1 MTEEN
6 TNTSYDKRLYKVIA
20 HNCKLARE
28 IAGLTR
34 IQAQNAIWAYKNEN
48 MHPNRISELES
59 GDKKIELKTIYKLC
73 QVYGCSPEFIFGLSD
88 EFEINNLAAK
98 HAGAVFQSVR
108 AAVLE
113 STEQICMNMSK
124 AITHLPP
131 FQGEVLKAS
140 ARNAVDV
147 FKAHSHDLAFKAQ
160 YSDCLEAMQLLEKN
174 VVMFER
180 YFARQM
186 RQLEMSMMSMLDHDQ
201 DDTASMKM
209 TKYLEIDSKKP
220 AKV

>member
-6 TNTSYDKRLYKVIA
+6 TSFEKRLYKVIA
-20 HNCKLARE
+20 HNCRLARE

-34 IQAQNAIWAYKNEN
+34 IEAQNAIWQYRNDK

-59 GDKKIELKTIYKLC
+59 GDKKIELKTIYRLC

-88 EFEINNLAAK
+88 EFEVNNLAAK
-98 HAGAVFQSVR
+98 YSGAVFQSVR
-108 AAVLE
+108 SSVLE
-113 STEQICMNMSK
+113 ATEQICMNVSK
-124 AITHLPP
+124 AIHHLPP
-131 FQGEVLKAS
+131 FQGEVLKTS

-147 FKAHSHDLAFKAQ
+147 FMAHSHDMVFKAK
-160 YSDCLEAMQLLEKN
+160 YPDVLEAMQTLEKN

-186 RQLEMSMMSMLDHDQ
+186 RQIEMSMMSLLDNDE
-201 DDTASMKM
+201 DDTASHKM
-209 TKYLEIDSKKP
+209 TKHIELIKP
-220 AKV
+220 EKV

>member
-6 TNTSYDKRLYKVIA
+6 TSYEKRLYKVVA

-34 IQAQNAIWAYKNEN
+34 IDAQNAIWQYKNDK

-59 GDKKIELKTIYKLC
+59 GDKKIELKTIYRLC
-73 QVYGCSPEFIFGLSD
+73 QVYGCSPEFIFGISD

-98 HAGAVFQSVR
+98 QAGLVFQSVR
-108 AAVLE
+108 ASVLE
-113 STEQICMNMSK
+113 ATEQICVNMSK

-140 ARNAVDV
+140 ARHAVDV
-147 FKAHSHDLAFKAQ
+147 FRAHSHDLAFKAQ
-160 YSDCLEAMQLLEKN
+160 YPDVLESMQALEKN

-186 RQLEMSMMSMLDHDQ
+186 RQIEMSMMSLLENDE
-201 DDTASMKM
+201 DDLSSQKM
-209 TKYLEIDSKKP
+209 TQHLAIDFKKP
-220 AKV
+220 EKV

>member
-1 MTEEN
+1 MAEEN
-6 TNTSYDKRLYKVIA
+6 TSFEKRLYKVIA

-34 IQAQNAIWAYKNEN
+34 IEAQNAIWQYRNDK

-59 GDKKIELKTIYKLC
+59 GDKKIELKTIYRLC

-88 EFEINNLAAK
+88 EFEVNNLAAK
-98 HAGAVFQSVR
+98 YSGAVFQSVR
-108 AAVLE
+108 SSVLE
-113 STEQICMNMSK
+113 ATEQICMNVSK
-124 AITHLPP
+124 AIHHLPP
-131 FQGEVLKAS
+131 FQGEVLKTS

-147 FKAHSHDLAFKAQ
+147 FMAHSHDMVFKAQ
-160 YSDCLEAMQLLEKN
+160 YPDVWEAMQTLEKN

-186 RQLEMSMMSMLDHDQ
+186 RQIEMSMMSLLDNDE
-201 DDTASMKM
+201 DDTASHKM
-209 TKYLEIDSKKP
+209 TKHIELKKP
-220 AKV
+220 EKV